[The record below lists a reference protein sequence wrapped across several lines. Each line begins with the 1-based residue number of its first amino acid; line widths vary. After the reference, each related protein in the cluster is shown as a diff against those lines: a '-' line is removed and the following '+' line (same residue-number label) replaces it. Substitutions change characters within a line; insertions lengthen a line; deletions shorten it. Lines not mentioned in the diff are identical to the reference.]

1 LANLSGEYLLFAEK
15 HKNSHKIIINYQ
27 TNAGKNNYN
36 LEILITDVILLYVI
50 EKKEGMAMSEKKGI
64 LLETGTNEFEIVEFS
79 IGPVSYGI
87 NVAKV
92 REVINP
98 MPVTK
103 MPNVHTWVD
112 GIFTLRGKVMPLVNL
127 PRCLGAQSTTNSPKV
142 IVSELN
148 NFYVAFL
155 VDEVSRIHRISWT
168 AMEPPPNIANSDM
181 VVGIIK
187 MAEKMVVLL
196 DFEKI
201 VADINPEMNE
211 KFNQITSA
219 SANIMDIRKNKT
231 ILVAEDSKLL
241 RDLLL
246 GTLHTAGYPN
256 VILTESGQDAW
267 NTIERLMKNS
277 DEPIENKVQLVIT
290 DIEMPQMDGHHLT
303 KRIKEHEKLKH
314 LPVIIFSSLINEE
327 MRLKGISIGANG
339 QVSKPEIAMLIDLVD
354 KFIL

>member
-1 LANLSGEYLLFAEK
+1 
-15 HKNSHKIIINYQ
+15 
-27 TNAGKNNYN
+27 
-36 LEILITDVILLYVI
+36 
-50 EKKEGMAMSEKKGI
+50 MAMSEKGI
-64 LLETGTNEFEIVEFS
+64 LLESGTNEFEIVEFS

-98 MPVTK
+98 LTITK
-103 MPNVHTWVD
+103 MPNVHPWVD
-112 GIFTLRGKVMPLVNL
+112 GIFTLRGRVMPLVNL
-127 PRCLGAQSTTNSPKV
+127 PRCLGAESSTTSPKV

-148 NFYVAFL
+148 NYFVAFL

-168 AMEPPPNIANSDM
+168 AMEQPPNIANSEM

-187 MAEKMVVLL
+187 MAEKMVILL

-201 VADINPEMNE
+201 VSDINPEMNE

-219 SANIMDIRKNKT
+219 APNVMDIRKNKT
-231 ILVAEDSKLL
+231 ILVAEDSRLL

-246 GTLHTAGYPN
+246 STLHNAGYASI
-256 VILTESGQDAW
+256 ILTENGQDAW
-267 NTIERLMKNS
+267 EKIEKLAANG
-277 DEPIENKVQLVIT
+277 EPIENKLQLVIT

-303 KRIKEHEKLKH
+303 KRIKENEKFKH
-314 LPVIIFSSLINEE
+314 LPVILFSSLINEE
-327 MRLKGISIGANG
+327 MRLKGQSIGANG
-339 QVSKPEIAMLIDLVD
+339 QVSKPEIAELIDLID

>member
-1 LANLSGEYLLFAEK
+1 
-15 HKNSHKIIINYQ
+15 
-27 TNAGKNNYN
+27 
-36 LEILITDVILLYVI
+36 
-50 EKKEGMAMSEKKGI
+50 MSEKKGI

-103 MPNVHTWVD
+103 MPNVHPWVD
-112 GIFTLRGKVMPLVNL
+112 GIFTLRGRVMPLVNL
-127 PRCLGAQSTTNSPKV
+127 PRCLGAESSTTSPKV

-148 NFYVAFL
+148 NYYVAFL

-168 AMEPPPNIANSDM
+168 AMEPPPNIANSEM

-201 VADINPEMNE
+201 VSEINPEMNE
-211 KFNQITSA
+211 KFNKIA
-219 SANIMDIRKNKT
+219 SVPANIMDIRKNKT
-231 ILVAEDSKLL
+231 ILVAEDSRLL

-246 GTLHTAGYPN
+246 GTLHNAGYPN
-256 VILTESGQDAW
+256 IILAENGQDAW
-267 NTIERLMKNS
+267 QKIEQLGADGK
-277 DEPIENKVQLVIT
+277 PIESKIQMVIT

-303 KRIKEHEKLKH
+303 KRIKDNEKFKH
-314 LPVIIFSSLINEE
+314 LPVVIFSSLINEE
-327 MRLKGISIGANG
+327 MRLKGESIGANG
-339 QVSKPEIAMLIDLVD
+339 QVSKPEITQLIDLVD
-354 KFIL
+354 KLIL

>member
-1 LANLSGEYLLFAEK
+1 
-15 HKNSHKIIINYQ
+15 
-27 TNAGKNNYN
+27 
-36 LEILITDVILLYVI
+36 
-50 EKKEGMAMSEKKGI
+50 MSEKKGI

-127 PRCLGAQSTTNSPKV
+127 PRCLGAESTTTSPKV

-201 VADINPEMNE
+201 VSDINPEMNE
-211 KFNQITSA
+211 KFNQITTA

-246 GTLHTAGYPN
+246 GTLHNAGYPN
-256 VILTESGQDAW
+256 IIVTENGQDAW
-267 NTIERLMKNS
+267 QHIEKLMA
-277 DEPIENKVQLVIT
+277 DGQPIENKLQLVIT

-314 LPVIIFSSLINEE
+314 LPVIIFSSLINDE
-327 MRLKGISIGANG
+327 MRLKGQSIGASG
-339 QVSKPEIAMLIDLVD
+339 QVSKPEIVQLIDLVD